1 MGISQGTMYQS
12 IGHDNSEKKWAKWGL
27 ASSVI
32 ANVALAGA
40 VCMVA
45 FGNTEPTLE
54 STAMR
59 VAPQVA
65 PMVHIA
71 PRNVFQGANFRRNL
85 RMNAEESLGF
95 TGYIPYPDTTGAS
108 LTPLP
113 AKQEASPYSAELR
126 ETAKAIVAD
135 GKGIL
140 ACDESTKTIG
150 KRLEQIGVPNEET
163 YRRQWRELLFRT
175 PNMNEAISSAILYEE
190 TLFQNAEDGTP
201 FVDIMKANNVIPGIK
216 VDTGVRATFMDG
228 ETITEGI
235 DGLAERAAKYYKQ
248 GARFAKWRGVL
259 RIDPN
264 GAPSMEAIEG
274 NARALAQY
282 GKICQMNGLVPIIEP
297 EVLMDGA
304 HGIEVQRWVTEKVQA
319 ATMKALSDVNI
330 EWEGMLLKPN
340 MILPGTDS
348 GKTASP
354 EEVAKETV
362 EGLMRTLPSAVP
374 GITFL
379 SGGQSEEEATRNL
392 NAMNKLYPNA
402 PWKLSFSFGRALQ
415 ASVLKAWDGKTE
427 NVEAAQKLFYALSK
441 ANGDASL
448 GKFEGEHPAT
458 TGSLYEKN
466 YVY

>member
-1 MGISQGTMYQS
+1 MAVRTAPATM
-12 IGHDNSEKKWAKWGL
+12 
-27 ASSVI
+27 
-32 ANVALAGA
+32 
-40 VCMVA
+40 
-45 FGNTEPTLE
+45 P
-54 STAMR
+54 
-59 VAPQVA
+59 VA
-65 PMVHIA
+65 PMRAFHQ
-71 PRNVFQGANFRRNL
+71 PQM
-85 RMNAEESLGF
+85 RMNSLRTNAEASLGL
-95 TGYIPYPDTTGAS
+95 TGYVPYPDTTGAS

-113 AKQEASPYSAELR
+113 AQGEKSKFSDELKA
-126 ETAKAIVAD
+126 TAAAIVAD

-150 KRLEQIGVPNEET
+150 KRLEQIGVPNEEAM
-163 YRRQWRELLFRT
+163 RRAWRELLFRT

-190 TLFQNAEDGTP
+190 TLFL
-201 FVDIMKANNVIPGIK
+201 DIMKNLNVIPGIK
-216 VDTGVRATFMDG
+216 VDTGVRSTFMDG
-228 ETITEGI
+228 ETITDGL
-235 DGLAERAAKYYKQ
+235 DGLAERAQKYYAQ

-264 GAPSMEAIEG
+264 GAPSMEAIEA
-274 NARALAQY
+274 NARSLAHY

-304 HGIEVQRWVTEKVQA
+304 HDISVQRWVTEKVQA

-348 GKTASP
+348 GTTASP
-354 EEVAKETV
+354 EEVAKNTV
-362 EGLMRTLPSAVP
+362 EGLMRTLPAAVP

-392 NAMNKLYPNA
+392 NAMNELYPNA

-415 ASVLKAWDGKTE
+415 ASVPKAWDGKPE
-427 NVEAAQKLFYALSK
+427 NVESAQKLFYALSK
-441 ANGDASL
+441 ANGDAAL
-448 GKFEGEHPAT
+448 GKFEGAPPAT

>member
-1 MGISQGTMYQS
+1 MYQS
-12 IGHDNSEKKWAKWGL
+12 IGHDNSEDKYTRWGL
-27 ASSVI
+27 FSSVI
-32 ANVALAGA
+32 ANVALVGA
-40 VCMVA
+40 VCVVMTTGA
-45 FGNTEPTLE
+45 QPTLE
-54 STAMR
+54 AGVMARSS
-59 VAPQVA
+59 APIVT
-65 PMVHIA
+65 A
-71 PRNVFQGANFRRNL
+71 PRFAAKMAPRTARMFRP
-85 RMNAEESLGF
+85 NAEASLGIS
-95 TGYIPYPDTTGAS
+95 GYIPYPDTTGAS
-108 LTPLP
+108 MTPLP
-113 AKQEASPYSAELR
+113 PQQEKSPFSAELR

-163 YRRQWRELLFRT
+163 YRRAWRELLFRT

-216 VDTGVRATFMDG
+216 VDTGVRSTFMDG
-228 ETITEGI
+228 ETITEGLE
-235 DGLAERAAKYYKQ
+235 GLGERAAKYYKQ
-248 GARFAKWRGVL
+248 GARFAKWRAVL
-259 RIDPN
+259 RIDPS

-274 NARALAQY
+274 NARNLAHY

-297 EVLMDGA
+297 EVLMDGP
-304 HGIEVQRWVTEKVQA
+304 HDITVQRWVTEKVQA

-348 GKTASP
+348 GTTASA
-354 EEVAKETV
+354 EEVAKHTV

-392 NAMNKLYPNA
+392 NAMNAMYPNA

-415 ASVLKAWDGKTE
+415 ASVLKAWNGKEE
-427 NVEAAQKLFYALSK
+427 NVESAQKLFYALSK
-441 ANGDASL
+441 ANGDAAM
-448 GKFEGEHPAT
+448 GKFAGDHPAT

>member
-163 YRRQWRELLFRT
+163 
-175 PNMNEAISSAILYEE
+175 LY
-190 TLFQNAEDGTP
+190 QNAEDGTP

-248 GARFAKWRGVL
+248 GARFAK
-259 RIDPN
+259 
-264 GAPSMEAIEG
+264 
-274 NARALAQY
+274 
-282 GKICQMNGLVPIIEP
+282 
-297 EVLMDGA
+297 
-304 HGIEVQRWVTEKVQA
+304 
-319 ATMKALSDVNI
+319 
-330 EWEGMLLKPN
+330 
-340 MILPGTDS
+340 
-348 GKTASP
+348 
-354 EEVAKETV
+354 
-362 EGLMRTLPSAVP
+362 
-374 GITFL
+374 
-379 SGGQSEEEATRNL
+379 
-392 NAMNKLYPNA
+392 
-402 PWKLSFSFGRALQ
+402 
-415 ASVLKAWDGKTE
+415 
-427 NVEAAQKLFYALSK
+427 
-441 ANGDASL
+441 
-448 GKFEGEHPAT
+448 
-458 TGSLYEKN
+458 
-466 YVY
+466 